1 MTDNGGKQTG
11 NNPPLEGKK
20 RSNIDKGAVFNCK
33 WCKSVNFA
41 TAKDFIHIFVFC
53 MDCGKVS
60 VYVKRRTF
68 SGVKNNPAP
77 EGKERIIRSEI
88 MQFAVAM
95 EAVMSMHDSRKG
107 NSWRITPLE
116 YLINKLKEEF
126 VEWET
131 TPTKKELIDV
141 ANVCMMLF
149 HRKGIDA
156 A

>member
-68 SGVKNNPAP
+68 SGVKNNPTP
-77 EGKERIIRSEI
+77 EGKEPTNLWECRMCGQTDNDDERCNNCGSHKNRRS
-88 MQFAVAM
+88 
-95 EAVMSMHDSRKG
+95 
-107 NSWRITPLE
+107 W
-116 YLINKLKEEF
+116 
-126 VEWET
+126 
-131 TPTKKELIDV
+131 
-141 ANVCMMLF
+141 
-149 HRKGIDA
+149 
-156 A
+156 

>member
-1 MTDNGGKQTG
+1 MK
-11 NNPPLEGKK
+11 NNPPNTG
-20 RSNIDKGAVFNCK
+20 
-33 WCKSVNFA
+33 
-41 TAKDFIHIFVFC
+41 
-53 MDCGKVS
+53 
-60 VYVKRRTF
+60 
-68 SGVKNNPAP
+68 KNNPTP